1 MSRLGRTYLIVVVA
15 SLLAVAIVPAVAGAQ
30 SNNTYVVATNGNDNA
45 RGDVNAPL
53 RTIEAGVSRL
63 KPGDTLLVRGGDY
76 SSPSGPDA
84 PIDINGLRATAAQQ
98 VRIANYPG
106 ERPVRHGSGWQ
117 VFRVFN
123 STYITIEGFE
133 IVGTA
138 LTDHSPTAGVEVNE
152 SNHIAVLGNVIHDTG
167 GSGVSAIHSDDIRV
181 QGNQIWGTTK
191 WSEFQTSAIN
201 FFESVDSNTGPGLF
215 GYNNHIVGN
224 LVYKNETLVPGPEGL
239 ITDGNCIIIDSNRSR
254 GYTGATAI
262 LNNICVGNGGRG
274 VNVNRSDHVLVVNN
288 TLSGDVNHVDQPAAE
303 LNATYASDVVFRNNL
318 VSPNRADRALI
329 LFDAQNISTDS
340 NVYVASNPSQMGP
353 GDQVVAS
360 LPLFLGSI
368 PGAGSPAVDAGNT
381 DRAPTIDL
389 FGNPRHGRPDAGAVE
404 R

>member
-1 MSRLGRTYLIVVVA
+1 MPRLGRTYLIILVA
-15 SLLAVAIVPAVAGAQ
+15 SLLAVVVVPSIASAAG
-30 SNNTYVVATNGNDNA
+30 NTYVVATNGDDNA

-76 SSPSGPDA
+76 SSPYGPEA
-84 PIDINGLRATAAQQ
+84 PVDINGLRATAAQQ
-98 VRIANYPG
+98 VRIAAYPG

-117 VFRVFN
+117 VFRIFN
-123 STYITIEGFE
+123 STYVTLEGFE

-138 LTDHSPTAGVEVNE
+138 LSDRAPTAGVEVNE

-167 GSGVSAIHSDDIRV
+167 GSGVSAIHSDDVRV

-224 LVYKNETLVPGPEGL
+224 LVYNNQTLVPGPEGI

-274 VNVNRSDHVLVVNN
+274 INVNRSDHVLVINN
-288 TLSGDVNHVDQPAAE
+288 TVSGNVNHVDQPAAE

-329 LFDAQNISTDS
+329 VFDAQGVSTDD
-340 NVYVASNPSQMGP
+340 NVYVASNPPQMGA
-353 GDQVVAS
+353 GDQLVPA

-368 PGAGSPAVDAGNT
+368 PATGSPVTDVGNT

>member
-1 MSRLGRTYLIVVVA
+1 MSRLGRTYLIVLAA
-15 SLLAVAIVPAVAGAQ
+15 SLFAVLIVPSMASAQ
-30 SNNTYVVATNGNDNA
+30 GNTYVVAPNGNDDA

-53 RTIEAGVSRL
+53 RTIEAGVGRL
-63 KPGDTLLVRGGDY
+63 KPGDTLLVRGGEY
-76 SSPSGPDA
+76 SSPYGPDA
-84 PIDINGLRATAAQQ
+84 PVDISGLRATAAQQ
-98 VRIANYPG
+98 VRIAAYPG
-106 ERPVRHGSGWQ
+106 ERPIRHGSGWQ

-133 IVGTA
+133 IIGTA
-138 LTDHSPTAGVEVNE
+138 LTDHAPSAGVEVNE

-167 GSGVSAIHSDDIRV
+167 GSGVSAIHSDDVRV

-224 LVYKNETLVPGPEGL
+224 LVYSNQTLVPGPGGL
-239 ITDGNCIIIDSNRSR
+239 ITDGNCIIIDSNRSS

-274 VNVNRSDHVLVVNN
+274 VNVNQSDHVLVINN
-288 TLSGDVNHVDQPAAE
+288 TLSGNVNHIDQPAAE

-329 LFDAQNISTDS
+329 VFDAQNVSTDD
-340 NVYVASNPSQMGP
+340 NVYVASRPPQMGA
-353 GDQVVAS
+353 GDQLVPS
-360 LPLFLGSI
+360 LPLFLGAI
-368 PGAGSPAVDAGNT
+368 PAAGSPAVDAGNT

-389 FGNPRHGRPDAGAVE
+389 FGNPRRGRPDAGAVE